1 MHPQPLQPTPARPAE
16 PEVRY
21 VRMDDV
27 ETWHE
32 IICATFSR
40 TQYIPGEETN
50 FRGELS
56 SISLGHARMSRIQS
70 SGGWFA
76 RDSRYI
82 RSDRFDGYMFLMSQS
97 GELRLSQGDDRYLAN
112 HGEALVY
119 RHGTPFELD
128 IPRKYLAMG
137 LWVTPE
143 LMARHCPALV
153 NHKAPIVLKRDSAN
167 GLLALAMIENLCTG
181 AVTRQSRNA
190 DQLVGATLDVVATVG
205 PEPDLREQR
214 RNGALLRKLSDYVSR
229 NIDDTDL
236 NLDRLAEAS
245 GVSPR
250 TLNRAF
256 AQDGT
261 TPMRWVWDRRLSLA
275 HDALLHARVRNVT
288 EAAFSFG
295 FKDVAHFS
303 RAFSR
308 KFGLQPSTLLKKS

>member
-1 MHPQPLQPTPARPAE
+1 MQTRMAHLPQP
-16 PEVRY
+16 EVSY

-27 ETWHE
+27 DTWHE
-32 IICATFSR
+32 IVCTTFSR
-40 TQYIPGEETN
+40 TQYVPCADRQ

-56 SISLGHARMSRIQS
+56 SVSLGQARMSRIQS
-70 SGGWFA
+70 SAGWFA
-76 RDSRYI
+76 RDSHCI
-82 RSDRFDGYMFLMSQS
+82 QSDQFDGYMFLMSQR
-97 GELRLSQGDDRYLAN
+97 GELRLSQGEDRYLAT

-119 RHGTPFELD
+119 RHGTPFELE
-128 IPRKYLAMG
+128 IPQKYLAMA

-143 LMARHCPALV
+143 LMERHCPAIV
-153 NHKAPIVLKRDSAN
+153 NSKSPIVLKKDNVNS
-167 GLLALAMIENLCTG
+167 LLALTMIEKLCTG
-181 AVTRQSRNA
+181 AVTRQTLNTG
-190 DQLVGATLDVVATVG
+190 QLVGATLDVVATVG
-205 PEPDLREQR
+205 PEPDLADQR
-214 RNGALLRKLSDYVSR
+214 RNQALLEKLADFVNR

-256 AQDGT
+256 ATDGT

-275 HDALLHARVRNVT
+275 HDALLRARVQNVT

-308 KFGLQPSTLLKKS
+308 KFGIMPSSLLKRN